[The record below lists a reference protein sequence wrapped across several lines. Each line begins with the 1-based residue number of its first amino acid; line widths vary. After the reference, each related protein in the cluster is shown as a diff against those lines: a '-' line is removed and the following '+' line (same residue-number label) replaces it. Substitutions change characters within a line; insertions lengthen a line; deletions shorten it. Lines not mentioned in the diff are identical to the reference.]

1 MTTIETKQFLDD
13 IFDADEQL
21 IAFFFSKSHFDDL
34 GIDISDEQW
43 ETIVEQAE
51 DVNLASI
58 EKQIE
63 EIIQNET

>member
-13 IFDADEQL
+13 IFDADGQL
-21 IAFFFSKSHFDDL
+21 ISFFFSKSHFDDL
-34 GIDISDEQW
+34 GIDISDIQW

-51 DVNLASI
+51 EVDLANVV
-58 EKQIE
+58 KQIE

>member
-43 ETIVEQAE
+43 ETI
-51 DVNLASI
+51 I